1 MSSSLV
7 KASTEIA
14 NRDIEPSAD
23 FARVYPALEP
33 LILNAQ
39 ISVPFAMHEA
49 AAKRWKRNY
58 QALGISALVCILL
71 AMTAFDYQVTL
82 QDLYGKLVALG
93 PLSAVLATVGLVAQL
108 VLIFSRAKDKWLL
121 HRFVAERLRCLKF
134 QAFMLLADVPGAT
147 ALKTKV
153 ESWIREQL
161 AQLDQEIMG
170 GRAAITEFAP
180 YEAFKIAPHAALQ
193 QNRELLRDA
202 SKVYDSL
209 RLSVQAQHFI
219 ERQRASESGAKVPA
233 LLGEFLFGV
242 GAFLA
247 FIEVALTSWA
257 TLSTEPN
264 SLFSPHIQAW
274 LSFVTLWMFVISA
287 VTAVYER
294 GTGSQPDAE
303 RYQAY
308 SREVR
313 RIRALHANGDV
324 ESFLTTVAE
333 MEGVALRELHDFC
346 RDVKHSNFI
355 F

>member
-1 MSSSLV
+1 MSTSLIN
-7 KASTEIA
+7 ATTEIA
-14 NRDIEPSAD
+14 NRDIDPSTE
-23 FARVYPALEP
+23 FALAYPALEP
-33 LILNAQ
+33 LITNAQ
-39 ISVPFAMHEA
+39 ISIPFSMNEK
-49 AAKRWKRNY
+49 AAKKWKQTY
-58 QALGISALVCILL
+58 QALGMSALTCILL

-82 QDLYGKLVALG
+82 QGLYGKLVSLG
-93 PLSAVLATVGLVAQL
+93 PLSALLAAFGLTAQL

-134 QAFMLLADVPGAT
+134 QTFMLLAETPSASS
-147 ALKTKV
+147 LKAKV
-153 ESWIREQL
+153 EAWTREQL

-180 YEAFKIAPHAALQ
+180 YEAFKNVPSVAPQ
-193 QNRELLRDA
+193 KNYELLREA

-219 ERQRASESGAKVPA
+219 ERQRASESGARVPE
-233 LLGEFLFGV
+233 LLGELLFGI

-247 FIEVALTSWA
+247 FIEVALTSWT
-257 TLSTEPN
+257 TLSAQPI
-264 SLFSPHIQAW
+264 SLLSPHLQAW
-274 LSFVTLWMFVISA
+274 LSFVTLWMFVMSA

-313 RIRALHANGDV
+313 RIRALHAGGDV
-324 ESFLTTVAE
+324 DSFLNTVAD